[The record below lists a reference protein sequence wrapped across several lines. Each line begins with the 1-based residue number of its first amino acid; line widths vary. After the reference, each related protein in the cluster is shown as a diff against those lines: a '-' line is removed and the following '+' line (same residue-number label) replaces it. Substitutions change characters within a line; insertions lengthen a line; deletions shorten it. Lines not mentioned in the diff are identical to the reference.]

1 MRLKSI
7 YFPFLFLLIL
17 NIHAQSVPLRFQGS
31 VSDDRSN
38 LSGVTLQV
46 SKSGKVM
53 NNIITDAGGRYS
65 FELPL
70 GGEYLITVSK
80 EGYISKKFTVST
92 LGVPAEMASLRFPSV
107 EASLTLF
114 KRMEG
119 IDYSLLNQP
128 VNKFYFDVEREDF
141 VYDENHLKQM
151 KKGIEQIKEQEKAL
165 LAKEKEREEQYTA
178 AIKAG
183 DKAFAKMD
191 WQAALAFYEQSLQV
205 KSQEPYPKAQIEKVN
220 ASILE
225 EKKNKENADLA
236 AKQAAEAA
244 AAKAMADKL
253 AKEKAEADALAKK
266 QAQEKAASDALAK
279 KQADE
284 LAAKKAAEV
293 AAAAALASKAAKEKA
308 DAEAAK
314 ALADKQAKEKAEAD
328 ALAKKQ
334 AQEKAASDAL
344 AKKQE
349 DELAAKKAAEVAAA
363 AALAS
368 KAAKE
373 KADADAAKEKEKAD
387 ALAKKQA
394 EEAAAKKAADE
405 AAAKAIADK
414 QAQEKAAAE
423 AMAKKQ
429 SDEASAKKAAE
440 LAAAV
445 ALADKLAKEKTAA
458 DALAKKQAD
467 EAAAKQAKED
477 AEAKAKS
484 DKELADKQEKEKAA
498 KAKADA
504 DALAKKQADEAAAKK
519 AKADKAIL
527 PVLGV
532 TDTRYSAAIKKGDEA
547 FSKRRYY
554 DAKTAYEEALVAK
567 GGDVYAKTR
576 LMECEKQINAD
587 ANQKVDERQKELL
600 AKYPPGITEEIIP
613 GENVVVIRRVV
624 VKDKKAFVYEKK
636 VFNWGGIACFRDGE
650 SITELTFEQETKKQ

>member
-1 MRLKSI
+1 
-7 YFPFLFLLIL
+7 
-17 NIHAQSVPLRFQGS
+17 
-31 VSDDRSN
+31 
-38 LSGVTLQV
+38 
-46 SKSGKVM
+46 M

-279 KQADE
+279 KQA
-284 LAAKKAAEV
+284 
-293 AAAAALASKAAKEKA
+293 
-308 DAEAAK
+308 
-314 ALADKQAKEKAEAD
+314 
-328 ALAKKQ
+328 
-334 AQEKAASDAL
+334 
-344 AKKQE
+344 

>member
-7 YFPFLFLLIL
+7 FLSFLFFLIL
-17 NIHAQSVPLRFQGS
+17 NFHGQSVPLRFQGS
-31 VSDDRSN
+31 VSDDRNN

-53 NNIITDAGGRYS
+53 NNILTDAGGRYS

-92 LGVPAEMASLRFPSV
+92 LGVPEEMASLRFPSV

-114 KRMEG
+114 KKMEG

-165 LAKEKEREEQYTA
+165 LAKEKEREEQYAA

-183 DKAFAKMD
+183 DKAFTKKE
-191 WQAALAFYEQSLQV
+191 WQAALGFYEQSLQV
-205 KSQEPYPKAQIEKVN
+205 KADEPYPKEQIEKVN
-220 ASILE
+220 SSILE
-225 EKKNKENADLA
+225 EKKNKESNELA

-244 AAKAMADKL
+244 AAKALADKL
-253 AKEKAEADALAKK
+253 AKEKADAEALAKK

-308 DAEAAK
+308 DADAAK
-314 ALADKQAKEKAEAD
+314 ALADKQAKEKADAD

-334 AQEKAASDAL
+334 AEA
-344 AKKQE
+344 
-349 DELAAKKAAEVAAA
+349 AAA

-373 KADADAAKEKEKAD
+373 KADADAAKALAEKQSKEKAEAD
-387 ALAKKQA
+387 ALAKKQSDEVTAKKAA
-394 EEAAAKKAADE
+394 ELAAAAALADKLAKEKTANEALSKKQAEEAAAKKAKADAEAKTKADKELAEKQEKDKAAKAKAEADALAKKQTDEAAAKKAADE
-405 AAAKAIADK
+405 AAAKA
-414 QAQEKAAAE
+414 
-423 AMAKKQ
+423 
-429 SDEASAKKAAE
+429 
-440 LAAAV
+440 
-445 ALADKLAKEKTAA
+445 
-458 DALAKKQAD
+458 
-467 EAAAKQAKED
+467 
-477 AEAKAKS
+477 
-484 DKELADKQEKEKAA
+484 
-498 KAKADA
+498 
-504 DALAKKQADEAAAKK
+504 
-519 AKADKAIL
+519 KADKAIL
-527 PVLGV
+527 PVLGAG
-532 TDTRYSAAIKKGDEA
+532 DTKYSTAIKKADEA

-554 DAKTAYEEALVAK
+554 DAKTAYEEALIAK
-567 GGDVYAKTR
+567 SGDVYAKTR

-600 AKYPPGITEEIIP
+600 SKYPPGVTEEIIP
-613 GENVVVIRRVV
+613 GENVVIIRRVV